1 MTGTV
6 RIFLLAL
13 PAMVALMLGTPAAAS
28 TQPVAAAP
36 NFGQHVSQCAQTMG
50 FSGDHNP
57 GMHRGASG
65 WTGSPAEAGA
75 GTMH

>member
-1 MTGTV
+1 MIRTF
-6 RIFLLAL
+6 RLSLLAL
-13 PAMVALMLGTPAAAS
+13 PATVALTLGTPAAAS
-28 TQPVAAAP
+28 MQPVAAAP

-65 WTGSPAEAGA
+65 WDRMPC
-75 GTMH
+75 